1 MISML
6 KRMGQGRAARAGL
19 LGAALSGLLLAV
31 SACSGA
37 PDEQAAAEAA
47 APGTVPGLTVSNAR
61 LVLNAVKANPAVVY
75 FDIANEG
82 DKGLTIRKADVE
94 GAGMTMM
101 HDYGEYDYKV
111 QMMEALPV
119 ALKKGTQ
126 VSFKP
131 GSLHVMAME
140 PSPDWAP
147 GGKVKVT
154 LTMSGGTTHSFEA
167 DILAPGAE
175 R

>member
-1 MISML
+1 MVERIV
-6 KRMGQGRAARAGL
+6 KARAAL
-19 LGAALSGLLLAV
+19 LGAGLASALMLV

-37 PDEQAAAEAA
+37 ADEAVRGAA
-47 APGTVPGLTVSNAR
+47 APGVVDGLAISNAR

-75 FDIANEG
+75 FDVAYDG
-82 DKGLTIRKADVE
+82 DKGLSIRKADVA
-94 GAGMTMM
+94 GAGMSMM
-101 HDYGEYDYKV
+101 HDYVEYDYKM
-111 QMMEALPV
+111 QMTDALPV
-119 ALKKGTQ
+119 ALTKGTK

-131 GSLHVMAME
+131 GGLHVMAME

-154 LTMSGGTTHSFEA
+154 LTMSGGATHEFDAE
-167 DILAPGAE
+167 IMAPGSE

>member
-1 MISML
+1 MVERIAKGSL
-6 KRMGQGRAARAGL
+6 ARMAVLGAGLAGL
-19 LGAALSGLLLAV
+19 LMMTG
-31 SACSGA
+31 ACSGE
-37 PDEQAAAEAA
+37 PEQAATAA
-47 APGTVPGLTVSNAR
+47 ATPGTVDGITITNAR

-75 FDIANEG
+75 FDLAYAGE
-82 DKGLTIRKADVE
+82 KGLSIRKADVA

-101 HDYGEYDYKV
+101 HDYVEYDYKM
-111 QMMEALPV
+111 QMTDALPV
-119 ALKKGTQ
+119 ALTKGTE

-131 GSLHVMAME
+131 GGLHIMAME

-154 LTMSGGTTHSFEA
+154 LTMSGGTTHVFEA
-167 DILAPGAE
+167 DIMAAGSE

>member
-1 MISML
+1 MVDRIV
-6 KRMGQGRAARAGL
+6 KRRTARMAVLAAGL
-19 LGAALSGLLLAV
+19 AGALMMV
-31 SACSGA
+31 SACSGE
-37 PDEQAAAEAA
+37 PEQAATAA
-47 APGTVPGLTVSNAR
+47 ATPGMVDGITITNAR

-75 FDIANEG
+75 FDLAYEG
-82 DKGLTIRKADVE
+82 DKGLSIRKADVA
-94 GAGMTMM
+94 GAGMAMM
-101 HDYGEYDYKV
+101 HDYVEYDYKM
-111 QMMEALPV
+111 QMTDALPV
-119 ALKKGTQ
+119 ALTKGTQ

-131 GSLHVMAME
+131 GGLHIMAME

-154 LTMSGGTTHSFEA
+154 LTMSGGATHAFDA

>member
-1 MISML
+1 MVE
-6 KRMGQGRAARAGL
+6 RMGRSLAARMGG
-19 LGAALSGLLLAV
+19 LGAAGLAAALMVVSG
-31 SACSGA
+31 CSGA
-37 PDEQAAAEAA
+37 PEQGAGTEAA
-47 APGTVPGLTVSNAR
+47 TPGTVAGLTVTNAR
-61 LVLNAVKANPAVVY
+61 LVLNAVKTNPAVVY
-75 FDIANEG
+75 FDIAYEG

-131 GSLHVMAME
+131 GSLHLMAME
-140 PSPDWAP
+140 PPADWAP

-167 DILAPGAE
+167 DITAPGAE